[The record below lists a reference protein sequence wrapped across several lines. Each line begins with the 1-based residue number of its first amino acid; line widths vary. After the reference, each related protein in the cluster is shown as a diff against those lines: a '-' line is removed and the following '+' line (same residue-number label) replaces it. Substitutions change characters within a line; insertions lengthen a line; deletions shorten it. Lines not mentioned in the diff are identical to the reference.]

1 MTSAEWADVFRV
13 NVDATFACLQ
23 AAARSMRQRSQGA
36 IVNTCS
42 LSALCPAVRQ
52 SHYDSSKAA
61 VLALTRSA
69 AVELAPRGVRVN
81 PVPSGLI
88 ERYGIEQDWPDGVA
102 RWLERAPLARVGSP
116 TDVAGAYPFLVLS
129 LASWITG
136 QNLIVDGGIT
146 ASPAY

>member
-1 MTSAEWADVFRV
+1 LISRFLCAI
-13 NVDATFACLQ
+13 AT
-23 AAARSMRQRSQGA
+23 GW
-36 IVNTCS
+36 IN
-42 LSALCPAVRQ
+42 AV
-52 SHYDSSKAA
+52 S
-61 VLALTRSA
+61 
-69 AVELAPRGVRVN
+69 
-81 PVPSGLI
+81 SGLI

-116 TDVAGAYPFLVLS
+116 TDVADACLFLVLS